1 MESSNHLL
9 FLFLS
14 SMLCLHCFCEVWRIS
29 DNLVEDKSQKLH
41 CNSSVEFDEV
51 EDYAALDIELLPYEM
66 AWLKSRC
73 SDECLTS
80 TRCVAFMWLTLCD
93 YHPSFYNQSH
103 PCSSITFL
111 TNHSGACFLSST
123 TFSYGEALNL
133 SGSTLGFHSG
143 TCITPS
149 GALPI
154 CTCTCTYT
162 RPVYRTQRAFNM
174 YYTHM

>member
-1 MESSNHLL
+1 MESSKHLL

-14 SMLCLHCFCEVWRIS
+14 SMLFLHCFCEVWRIS

-133 SGSTLGFHSG
+133 SGSALGFHSG

-149 GALPI
+149 GALHI
-154 CTCTCTYT
+154 RVCMYAHAHVYIHVYT
-162 RPVYRTQRAFNM
+162 AHNV
-174 YYTHM
+174 H